1 MGRGWMRSRI
11 DGAAGAA
18 ASAAAMLAAGTSPAL
33 AHAADRGHVLLLP
46 TGYYLWGGAAAVALS
61 FLLIG
66 FAPASWLDS
75 LFRKRLRIVAL
86 PSRLRLAASA
96 FSFVLLLLLLL
107 AGIQGSRDPL
117 SNPLPLVFWT
127 LFWVGLTLV
136 QAVFGDLWRWINPL
150 YAPWRLVAW
159 ITGRRVRRRQ
169 LPERIGYWP
178 AFLLFLGFAWFEL
191 VYPAPDDPARLALVI
206 GLYFLANLGA
216 ALVFGYEAWTR
227 QGECLSVFMRMVAGT
242 AFLEERRRG
251 RGRRRLRLCVPGAK
265 LAAAPHLP
273 LSGTLFL
280 LLALSSVSFDGL
292 MRTFFWLGLNDI
304 NPLEFPG
311 RSAVMGVM
319 TAGLVGMFVLL
330 AAVFLAC
337 VAAGERLSGRPVGFA
352 SAAGRLVW
360 SIIPISIA
368 YHFSHY
374 LTALAVDGQYALAAI
389 SDPLMTGLD
398 LFGTAGMHV
407 RAGTVLGAEAAWTI
421 WNLQAA
427 AIILGHVMAVV
438 VAHAIAFRL
447 YRDPARAVRSQ
458 LPLAALMV
466 VYTVFGLWLL
476 SSPTGY

>member
-1 MGRGWMRSRI
+1 MKSRVGRVMR
-11 DGAAGAA
+11 AA
-18 ASAAAMLAAGTSPAL
+18 ACMAAMLLAPAAPAF

-66 FAPASWLDS
+66 FAPAFRLDR
-75 LFRKRLRIVAL
+75 LFRKRLRLRTL
-86 PSRLRLAASA
+86 PSRLRFAGSA
-96 FSFVLLLLLLL
+96 LCFLLLVLLLM
-107 AGIQGSRDPL
+107 AGVYGSRDPL

-127 LFWVGLTLV
+127 LFWIGLTLV

-150 YAPWRLVAW
+150 YAPWRIL
-159 ITGRRVRRRQ
+159 TGLAGRPIRRKR
-169 LPERIGYWP
+169 LPRRIGYWP

-206 GLYFLANLGA
+206 ALYFLANLGA
-216 ALVFGYEAWTR
+216 AMVFGYEAWTR

-242 AFLEERRRG
+242 AFLDERPLG
-251 RGRRRLRLCVPGAK
+251 QGRRRLRLCVPGAK
-265 LAAAPHLP
+265 LAAAAHLP
-273 LSGTLFL
+273 LSGTLYL

-292 MRTFFWLGLNDI
+292 MRTFFWLGLNDV
-304 NPLEFPG
+304 NPLAFPG
-311 RSAVMGVM
+311 RTAVIGEM

-330 AAVFLAC
+330 ATAFLAC
-337 VAAGERLSGRPVGFA
+337 VALGERLSGRPVGFA
-352 SAAGRLVW
+352 YAPGRLVW

-374 LTALAVDGQYALAAI
+374 LTALAVNGQYALAAI

-421 WNLQAA
+421 WNLQSA
-427 AIILGHVMAVV
+427 AIIAGHVMAVV

-447 YRDPARAVRSQ
+447 YRDPARAMRSQ
-458 LPLAALMV
+458 IPLAGLMV
-466 VYTVFGLWLL
+466 LYTVFGLWLL